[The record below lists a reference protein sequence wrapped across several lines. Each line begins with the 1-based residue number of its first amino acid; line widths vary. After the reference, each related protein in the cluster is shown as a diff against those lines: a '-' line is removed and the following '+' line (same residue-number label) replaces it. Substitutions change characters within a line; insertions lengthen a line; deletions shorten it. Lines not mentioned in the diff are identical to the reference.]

1 MLFWPTYGLK
11 NAFHH
16 FVLIGLLEQYT
27 KFKSKT
33 FRLTFIFAMVTKNGH
48 QNGLKMEKR
57 TFWNKFE
64 TFDREINV
72 NSNKVFY
79 QVIKNIRTHNILK
92 AFRYVAMLI
101 SNNP

>member
-1 MLFWPTYGLK
+1 MHQGVLFWPTYGLK

-33 FRLTFIFAMVTKNGH
+33 FKLTFIFCYGYQKRTSKWAK
-48 QNGLKMEKR
+48 KMEKR

-72 NSNKVFY
+72 NSNKIFY
-79 QVIKNIRTHNILK
+79 QVIKIIRTHNILK
-92 AFRYVAMLI
+92 AF
-101 SNNP
+101 

>member
-1 MLFWPTYGLK
+1 MHQGGAILAHIWAK

-33 FRLTFIFAMVTKNGH
+33 FKLTFIFAMVTKNGH
-48 QNGLKMEKR
+48 QNGLKMEKQ

-72 NSNKVFY
+72 NSNKIFY
-79 QVIKNIRTHNILK
+79 QVIKIIRTHNILK
-92 AFRYVAMLI
+92 AF
-101 SNNP
+101 